1 MTKQYVPQQPIWKE
15 KSTMLSTSW
24 IERRLNEADAYNQQL
39 LEKLLEVEK
48 DVKEKASVNI

>member
-1 MTKQYVPQQPIWKE
+1 M
-15 KSTMLSTSW
+15 
-24 IERRLNEADAYNQQL
+24 NEADAYNQQL